1 MSLAQGKVEPPV
13 EILDLTD
20 FGHEN
25 VKSIDVK
32 FDRSPVEVH
41 GGLYLTM
48 SYGNSE
54 KEGQFDVVGVK
65 MGVTP
70 REKDERAAADVGLWP
85 CISSVLEQLRRI
97 SCWC

>member
-1 MSLAQGKVEPPV
+1 
-13 EILDLTD
+13 
-20 FGHEN
+20 
-25 VKSIDVK
+25 
-32 FDRSPVEVH
+32 
-41 GGLYLTM
+41 M